1 MTIALEGITKRFGT
15 EVALDDVSLEI
26 GRGDFFVVLGPS
38 GCGKST
44 LLRLI
49 AGLERPDAGRI
60 ALDGRTVDD
69 AAASRH
75 EPPETRGVGVV
86 FQSYALWPHM
96 TVAEQ
101 VAFPLRVAGVRGE
114 ALAARGAECLATVD
128 LERFAGRR
136 PDALSGGQRQR
147 VALARCLAQEAS
159 VILMD
164 EPLANLDPH
173 LRASME
179 EELAAFHART
189 GATTLY
195 ITHDQREAM
204 ALADRIAVLGEGR
217 VLQVAAPD
225 ELYRRPRDARVAA
238 FVGQGTIVGVRIEA
252 TRGSDGGGSGAAD
265 GERLASCWLCG
276 HRLEACCRDGQP
288 LGPGRLFVRPENV
301 TVLGEAASRATTGA
315 AAGTLRGRVAHVAY
329 RGGIWEAR
337 LDVGGVEESA
347 SLVTRFARR
356 PHVGEE
362 LALRVEG
369 AWLLPG
375 ESLGESIEAAAN
387 AGRARPS

>member
-1 MTIALEGITKRFGT
+1 MTIRLEGITRRFGA
-15 EVALDDVSLEI
+15 ERALDAVSLEI
-26 GRGDFFVVLGPS
+26 ERGEFFVVLGPS

-44 LLRLI
+44 MLRLI
-49 AGLERPDAGRI
+49 AGLDRPDAGRI
-60 ALDGRTVDD
+60 TLGERLVADAGRDVH
-69 AAASRH
+69 A
-75 EPPETRGVGVV
+75 PPETRGVGVV

-101 VAFPLRVAGVRGE
+101 IAFPLEVAKVSGE
-114 ALAARGAECLATVD
+114 ALAARTDECLATVA
-128 LERFAGRR
+128 LERFADRR
-136 PDALSGGQRQR
+136 PEALSGGQRQR

-225 ELYRRPRDARVAA
+225 ELYRRPRDERVAA
-238 FVGQGTIVGVRIEA
+238 FIGQGAIVDVHVEAVLERAGVPTASAGREMTTVRRAIDSRRRSRA
-252 TRGSDGGGSGAAD
+252 DPPSGPRAAD
-265 GERLASCWLCG
+265 SAG
-276 HRLEACCRDGQP
+276 
-288 LGPGRLFVRPENV
+288 
-301 TVLGEAASRATTGA
+301 AASRRS
-315 AAGTLRGRVAHVAY
+315 AAGTVRP
-329 RGGIWEAR
+329 AR
-337 LDVGGVEESA
+337 DVCS
-347 SLVTRFARR
+347 
-356 PHVGEE
+356 
-362 LALRVEG
+362 
-369 AWLLPG
+369 
-375 ESLGESIEAAAN
+375 
-387 AGRARPS
+387 